1 MKYFS
6 NMSLELELTMTSDIE
21 VSINDDVFLIEKKDS
36 VMVQHNYNNPIKFGK
51 VVLSMKSS
59 KPFKI
64 KRFFING
71 CALFDL
77 LLSRS
82 NCAEYNGVVPLG
94 ITFETSFI
102 SPLSLDPE
110 FEKDLSKDWHY

>member
-6 NMSLELELTMTSDIE
+6 NMSLELELSMTSDIE

-71 CALFDL
+71 CALLDL

>member
-6 NMSLELELTMTSDIE
+6 NMSLELELTITSDVE
-21 VSINDDVFLIEKKDS
+21 VSLNDDVFLIKKQDS
-36 VMVQHNYNNPIKFGK
+36 VIVQHSYNNPIKFGK

-59 KPFKI
+59 KPFKF
-64 KRFFING
+64 KQFFING
-71 CALFDL
+71 HAMIDL
-77 LLSRS
+77 LISRS

-94 ITFETSFI
+94 TIFETSFI

-110 FEKDLSKDWHY
+110 FEKDIDKDWHY

>member
-1 MKYFS
+1 
-6 NMSLELELTMTSDIE
+6 MTSDIE

-71 CALFDL
+71 CALLDL